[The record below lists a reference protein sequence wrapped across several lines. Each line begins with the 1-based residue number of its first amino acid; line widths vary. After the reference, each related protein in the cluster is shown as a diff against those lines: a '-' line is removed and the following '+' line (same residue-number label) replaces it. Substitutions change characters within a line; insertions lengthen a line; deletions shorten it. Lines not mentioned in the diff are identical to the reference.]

1 MEQSENP
8 NGVNTYK
15 TTKKYK
21 ILLADPAW
29 KYRQGKSMGTNF
41 QGAADAQYSCMDYK
55 DIAKLPINK
64 ITDDKCILFLWVTF
78 PMLKEGI
85 YVLEQW
91 GFEYKTVAFT
101 WLKTNIKQMGMF
113 FGIGYYTK
121 SNAEICLL
129 GTKGNAH
136 TLVKSNKVSQVII
149 TPKTK
154 HSKKPQEARDK
165 IIELCGD
172 ITRVELF
179 ARQKTEGWDVW
190 GNEVESDIDL
200 SRFEVKEK

>member
-1 MEQSENP
+1 M
-8 NGVNTYK
+8 
-15 TTKKYK
+15 KKYQ
-21 ILLADPAW
+21 IILADPPW
-29 KYRQGKSMGTNF
+29 HYRQGKSMGSNF
-41 QGAADAQYSCMDYK
+41 QGAADAQYPCMDYR
-55 DIAKLPINK
+55 DIAKLPIK
-64 ITDDKCILFLWVTF
+64 SITDEKCILFLWVTF

-85 YVLEQW
+85 YVLEKW

-101 WLKTNIKQMGMF
+101 WLKTNIHNMGAF

-129 GTKGNAH
+129 GTKGKTH
-136 TLVKSNKVSQVII
+136 TLVKSNSVSQVII

-172 ITRVELF
+172 IPRIELF
-179 ARQKTEGWDVW
+179 AREKKSGFDVW
-190 GNEVESDIDL
+190 GNEVDSDVIL
-200 SRFEVKEK
+200 